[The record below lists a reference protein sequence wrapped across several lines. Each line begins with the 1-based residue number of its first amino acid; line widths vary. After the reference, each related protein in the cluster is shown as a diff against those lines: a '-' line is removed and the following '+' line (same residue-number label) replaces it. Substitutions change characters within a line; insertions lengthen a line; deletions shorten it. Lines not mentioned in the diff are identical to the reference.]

1 MAAEKRSVE
10 GGAGGLGVDA
20 LKGWGGPQGES
31 LGSGRGAERADK
43 EEVKE
48 KQRPGGRSERRRER
62 RRRIGRNEHAGRRER
77 KVEGLHFS
85 RCSSLVI
92 FYSTSLSSD
101 RSHFSPRCR
110 PTFFFLKESPS
121 LHCRL
126 FLLPAELKKRCV
138 IRRAPSVN
146 ETTRRLLV

>member
-101 RSHFSPRCR
+101 PTFPHAAVRHFSFSRNPRLCIAA
-110 PTFFFLKESPS
+110 FFFSRQNWRNVASFVVRQALTKQPDA
-121 LHCRL
+121 C
-126 FLLPAELKKRCV
+126 
-138 IRRAPSVN
+138 
-146 ETTRRLLV
+146 